1 MQVDRVVFDGDRA
14 TGVVDAVGTPYRAGQ
29 VVLSAGAYGSPAI
42 LMRSGIGPAAHLRDL
57 AIPVRADLPVGEGL
71 QEHPFYYNIYALK
84 PAADSM
90 HPAAG
95 AILWAASPEA
105 EPGDLDLHIS
115 ATHLFDPAQSPTGGV
130 IVLAVA
136 VTQPESTGQVRL
148 AGRDPRAAPVI
159 QYHLLSTARDMR
171 RMIEGVNI
179 ARRIGRDPAFQSVA
193 ETEMLPWPAVTD
205 DAGLQEAITEQIDV
219 YHHPTSTA
227 MMGPDGDGVVDAFG
241 RVYGTEGLMVADAS
255 IMPLAPSAPTN
266 LTTMMIA
273 EHLARRAFAN
283 GRTA

>member
-1 MQVDRVVFDGDRA
+1 
-14 TGVVDAVGTPYRAGQ
+14 
-29 VVLSAGAYGSPAI
+29 
-42 LMRSGIGPAAHLRDL
+42 
-57 AIPVRADLPVGEGL
+57 
-71 QEHPFYYNIYALK
+71 
-84 PAADSM
+84 M

-136 VTQPESTGQVRL
+136 VTQPESTCQVRL

-219 YHHPTSTA
+219 YHHPTLTA